1 MDDHSEDDLLGCE
14 HSFVTPILIIFWRRP
29 ESVIR
34 LIDRIRPLRPTTLFL
49 ACDGPRDGNED
60 EYKQV
65 LQSRRQVEQAI
76 DWPCSIMKRYSETN
90 LGVKYG
96 PYYAIDWFFSN
107 VNEGIILEDDCL
119 PEVSFLPFCAVLL
132 ERFRDDERIWQ
143 ISGNNFVTS
152 STPAESS
159 YFFSRY
165 PSTWGWASWRRCWRL
180 YDINMKTWPK
190 IRESGM
196 LINAFHSTDE
206 LEYWTKIWNC
216 LTQYDYPLAWDYQW
230 IYACLVNGALSIVP
244 GCNLVSNIG
253 FGQDG
258 TNCLNDGNSLANLP
272 TSPMVTLR
280 HTRLPL
286 SDRTY
291 DLKFLST
298 VRAADGKSPT
308 NSITKLLLTA
318 YFTAKGVFGKLIRW
332 RYPKKDC

>member
-1 MDDHSEDDLLGCE
+1 VWEKIRE
-14 HSFVTPILIIFWRRP
+14 ARP
-29 ESVIR
+29 AK
-34 LIDRIRPLRPTTLFL
+34 LFL
-49 ACDGPRDGNED
+49 IADGGRNEEEWEKCRAARKVVETIDWDCEVHRNFSDTNLGARDRVDSGLNWVFEH
-60 EYKQV
+60 
-65 LQSRRQVEQAI
+65 VEQA
-76 DWPCSIMKRYSETN
+76 
-90 LGVKYG
+90 
-96 PYYAIDWFFSN
+96 
-107 VNEGIILEDDCL
+107 IILEDDCL

-180 YDINMKTWPK
+180 YDINMKTWPE

-244 GCNLVSNIG
+244 GCISVNGAS
-253 FGQDG
+253 
-258 TNCLNDGNSLANLP
+258 A
-272 TSPMVTLR
+272 
-280 HTRLPL
+280 
-286 SDRTY
+286 
-291 DLKFLST
+291 
-298 VRAADGKSPT
+298 
-308 NSITKLLLTA
+308 
-318 YFTAKGVFGKLIRW
+318 
-332 RYPKKDC
+332 